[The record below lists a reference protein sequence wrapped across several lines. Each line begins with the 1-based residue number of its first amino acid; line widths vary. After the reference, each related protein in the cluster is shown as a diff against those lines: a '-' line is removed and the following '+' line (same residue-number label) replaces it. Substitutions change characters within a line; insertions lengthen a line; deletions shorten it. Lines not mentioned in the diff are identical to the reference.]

1 MPQSYILTPKPYRDG
16 PGDSADAT
24 GQQNYQYPRLTITG
38 FTGSKDGTI
47 AVASDSPAPLDPAS
61 ISVVYTAAATTIVIE
76 LSTSSAGLDAGVDYE
91 FKFLY
96 RNREFE
102 QSALSLTIQADRLSN
117 SAVLIAD
124 DDEST
129 WGGYSPGTIYDPT
142 VQASTNVHQSSSNP
156 CAKNTITVS
165 IITSV

>member
-117 SAVLIAD
+117 SAVLIAA
-124 DDEST
+124 EST

-142 VQASTNVHQSSSNP
+142 VLASTNVHQSSSNP

>member
-76 LSTSSAGLDAGVDYE
+76 LSTSSAGLDAGVAYN
-91 FKFLY
+91 FTFLY

-124 DDEST
+124 EST
-129 WGGYSPGTIYDPT
+129 WVGYSPGTIYDPT

>member
-47 AVASDSPAPLDPAS
+47 AVASDSPAPLDPVS

-76 LSTSSAGLDAGVDYE
+76 KKSTSSAGLDADVPYK

-117 SAVLIAD
+117 SAVLIA
-124 DDEST
+124 DEST